1 MPDVIVVF
9 DGNGEFEELVRALG
23 YEIVA
28 EVYFK
33 NKVNPKY
40 YISKGKIEE
49 IKNLLKD
56 FNVEKIIIDAILKS
70 SQWYK
75 LEKELKIRVDDRI
88 KLIID
93 IFADRARSREAMMQV
108 EYANLKYETSHIKEL
123 IHQIRLGEHPGFMG
137 GGEYEIA
144 DYYEQIRRKMA
155 RIRKELEKLK
165 VHREERRKRR
175 KEEGYILVGIAG
187 YTNTGKSTLLK
198 ALSGRDVI
206 IENRMFSTLST
217 RTSKIGK
224 EKILITDTVG
234 FVENMPPWLI
244 RAFEPTL
251 EEIYKADI
259 VLLLLNCQES
269 IEDFK
274 RKMQVSLEILEGKS
288 EGKIIPVINKIDS
301 CEELDEKIKIAK
313 EIGKPIAISALRGI
327 GIEDVIRRIKDEM
340 KIEKFYAEVEK
351 DSKAYNFIIKH
362 GKIIK
367 IEADEMM
374 KIIFE
379 MPLFQY
385 YALRDLIREI
395 STGNNG
401 VLKRI

>member
-9 DGNGEFEELVRALG
+9 DGNEEFEELVKSLG
-23 YEIVA
+23 YNIVA
-28 EVYFK
+28 KVYFK

-40 YISKGKIEE
+40 YISKGKIEKL
-49 IKNLLKD
+49 KNLLKD
-56 FNVEKIIIDAILKS
+56 FKVEKVIIDAILKS

-75 LEKELKIRVDDRI
+75 LEQELKSKVDDRI

-93 IFADRARSREAMMQV
+93 IFADRAKSREAMMQV
-108 EYANLKYETSHIKEL
+108 KYAHLKYETSHIKEL

-144 DYYEQIRRKMA
+144 DYYEQIRKKMA
-155 RIRKELEKLK
+155 KIRKELEKLK
-165 VHREERRKRR
+165 VQREERRKRR

-187 YTNTGKSTLLK
+187 YANTGKSTLLK
-198 ALSGRDVI
+198 ALSGRDVL

-259 VLLLLNCQES
+259 VLLLLNCQEP

-274 RKMQVSLEILEGKS
+274 REMQLSLEILEGKS
-288 EGKIIPVINKIDS
+288 EGKIIAVINKIDS
-301 CEELDEKIKIAK
+301 CKDIEGKMEIAK
-313 EIGKPIAISALRGI
+313 EIEEPIAISALKSI
-327 GIEDVIRRIKDEM
+327 GIYDIIKRIKDEM
-340 KIEKFYAEVEK
+340 KMEKFYAEMEK
-351 DSKAYNFIIKH
+351 NSKAYNFIMKY

-367 IEADEMM
+367 MEADERI

-379 MPLFQY
+379 MPLSKY
-385 YALRDLIREI
+385 SALRALINEN
-395 STGNNG
+395 STGNEG

>member
-1 MPDVIVVF
+1 MSDVIVVF
-9 DGNGEFEELVRALG
+9 DGNEEFLELVKSLG
-23 YEIVA
+23 YNIVA
-28 EVYFK
+28 KVYFK
-33 NKVNPKY
+33 NKINPKY
-40 YISKGKIEE
+40 YISKGKIGE
-49 IKNLLKD
+49 IKNLLQD
-56 FNVEKIIIDAILKS
+56 FNVDKVIIDAILKS
-70 SQWYK
+70 SQWYNI
-75 LEKELKIRVDDRI
+75 EKELKIRVDDRI

-93 IFADRARSREAMMQV
+93 IFADRAKSREAMMQV

-155 RIRKELEKLK
+155 KIRKELDKLK
-165 VHREERRKRR
+165 VQREERRKRR

-198 ALSGRDVI
+198 ALSGRNVL

-234 FVENMPPWLI
+234 FVDNMPPWLI
-244 RAFEPTL
+244 KAFEPTL

-269 IEDFK
+269 TEDFK
-274 RKMQVSLEILEGKS
+274 RKMQLSLEILERKS

-301 CEELDEKIKIAK
+301 CESLEEKVEIAK
-313 EIGKPIAISALRGI
+313 EIGEPIAISALKSI
-327 GIEDVIRRIKDEM
+327 GIDKIIKRIKNEV

-351 DSKAYNFIIKH
+351 DSKAYDFIMKY

-367 IEADEMM
+367 IEADEKI

-379 MPLFQY
+379 MPISQY
-385 YALRDLIREI
+385 SALRDLIQGF
-395 STGNNG
+395 SKGNEG
-401 VLKRI
+401 VLRRI